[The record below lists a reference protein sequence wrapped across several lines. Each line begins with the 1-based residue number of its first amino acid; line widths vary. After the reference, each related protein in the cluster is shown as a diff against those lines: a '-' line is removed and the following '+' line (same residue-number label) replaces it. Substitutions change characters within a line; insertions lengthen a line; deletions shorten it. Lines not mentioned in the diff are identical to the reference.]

1 MTEVIVYCKGSAKP
15 FNPGAGAWAF
25 VVYRDG
31 VKIAERRGVYK
42 DPCYNWEAEYYAIW
56 QALQWLVIK
65 GFNFLKIVVKL
76 DCGLVVR
83 QLQAKARVEQVARY
97 MPYRRAYSLIKR
109 FPSLRFEKIEK
120 WENEADAL
128 AQQAYEE
135 YCRRRGKPL
144 NPYKK
149 LYREVLERIWDARRR
164 VFEESG

>member
-1 MTEVIVYCKGSAKP
+1 M
-15 FNPGAGAWAF
+15 
-25 VVYRDG
+25 
-31 VKIAERRGVYK
+31 
-42 DPCYNWEAEYYAIW
+42 
-56 QALQWLVIK
+56 
-65 GFNFLKIVVKL
+65 
-76 DCGLVVR
+76 
-83 QLQAKARVEQVARY
+83 
-97 MPYRRAYSLIKR
+97 
-109 FPSLRFEKIEK
+109 RFEKIEK